1 MPEYKSPGVYTEEFD
16 TGSVPISGVGTST
29 AGFIGPTERGP
40 ISPQRITSLSDYRR
54 TFGDVVSA
62 TFQGIENPQTSH
74 LMCAVDGFFSNG
86 GSECYVARMT
96 AKDAVRATAE
106 LDGLII
112 RAVGPGAWGNNVQIA
127 VEEATLSERFNIVV
141 NYWKQSIPD
150 DTETNQPDNQ
160 ERYNDLSVSKDSSDY
175 YVRTVNNASEFIE
188 INEGATEPFPTSK
201 VSLEGGDNGGDLGVD
216 DFEGRITRIPT
227 PSGDPDENQIQ
238 RTGLEGFSEVDPIAI
253 VNIPDENKLDGL
265 TRSLI
270 EHCEGMEDRFA
281 ILQTQQGVTPND
293 LSDQVTQGA
302 LSNIVS
308 GRGCAALYYPWIK
321 VLDPMTNAETLVPP
335 GGHIAGVYARS
346 DIERGVHKV
355 PANEQ
360 LRGTQG
366 LEHEIRK
373 EDQDSLNPL
382 GINCIRDF
390 PERGIF
396 VWGARTTSPDPRWKY
411 VNVRRLF
418 LFLKESINEGT
429 QWVVFELNNE
439 PLWARVRQSINNFL
453 TAQWKKGAF
462 QGTTPDEA
470 FFVKCDRTTMTQDDI
485 DNGRLICKIGVAP
498 VKPAEFVIF
507 TITQW
512 TDRVGGAAG
521 ENSYVRRK
529 RVSTG
534 TEWEPRVGYSRTVQA
549 GSEVHVSGTT
559 ATDDDGNIIG
569 KDDPYEQARQALR
582 KIERSL
588 DETDASFDDVV
599 RTRLFVTDID
609 EWEAIGDAHE
619 EVFGDIRPT
628 TSMIEVNRLI
638 DPDLLVE
645 IEAVAIVSD

>member
-1 MPEYKSPGVYTEEFD
+1 MPEYKSPGVYTEEFG
-16 TGSVPISGVGTST
+16 TGRVPIAGVDTST

-40 ISPQRITSLSDYRR
+40 INPQRITSLSDYRR
-54 TFGDVVSA
+54 TFGDVASA
-62 TFQGIENPQTSH
+62 TFQGIENPQTSY
-74 LMCAVDGFFSNG
+74 LMYAVDGFFSNG
-86 GSECYVARMT
+86 GSECYVARVT
-96 AKDAVRATAE
+96 AEDAVRATAE
-106 LDGLII
+106 LDGVTI
-112 RAVGPGAWGNNVQIA
+112 RAVGPGAWGNNVQVA
-127 VEEATLSERFNIVV
+127 VEEATLSQRFNLVV

-150 DTETNQPDNQ
+150 DTEANQPDNQ
-160 ERYNDLSVSKDSSDY
+160 ERYNDLSVSKDSPDY

-188 INEGATEPFPTSK
+188 INEGATEPLPASE

-216 DFEGRITRIPT
+216 DFKGRNTRIPT

-238 RTGLEGFSEVDPIAI
+238 RTGLEGFSKVDPIAI

-281 ILQTQQGVTPND
+281 ILQTQQGVAPDD
-293 LSDQVTQGA
+293 LFNQVTQGA

-308 GRGCAALYYPWIK
+308 DRGYAALYYPWIK
-321 VLDPMTNAETLVPP
+321 VLDPITNIETLVPP

-346 DIERGVHKV
+346 DMERGVHKV

-382 GINCIRDF
+382 GINCILIF
-390 PERGIF
+390 PGRGIR

-418 LFLKESINEGT
+418 LFLKESIDEGT
-429 QWVVFELNNE
+429 QWAVFEPNDE
-439 PLWARVRQSINNFL
+439 PLWARVRQSVSNFL
-453 TAQWKKGAF
+453 TVQWRKGAF
-462 QGTTPDEA
+462 IGTTPDEA

-485 DNGRLICKIGVAP
+485 DNGRLICVIGVAP
-498 VKPAEFVIF
+498 AKPAEFVMF
-507 TITQW
+507 KITHR
-512 TDRVGGAAG
+512 TAGAEETRGEDR
-521 ENSYVRRK
+521 SLRRK
-529 RVSTG
+529 RVSSG
-534 TEWEPRVGYSRTVQA
+534 TEWESRVGYSRAVQA

-559 ATDDDGNIIG
+559 ATDDDGNVIG

-599 RTRLFVTDID
+599 RTRIFVTDID

-619 EVFGDIRPT
+619 EVFGNIQPA

-638 DPDLLVE
+638 NPDLLVE